1 MDCTI
6 KIKYIKTDELKEKEQ
21 DLCSKVENYR
31 QRAEDTVVSVKSK
44 VEQLKYDSKDN
55 IHADELQAQKAAIQR
70 ETDLADE
77 SPEAQAIQE
86 AKRNKTSG

>member
-6 KIKYIKTDELKEKEQ
+6 KIKYIKTDELKEK
-21 DLCSKVENYR
+21 DLRSKVENYR

-55 IHADELQAQKAAIQR
+55 IHADELQAQK
-70 ETDLADE
+70 LLFN
-77 SPEAQAIQE
+77 
-86 AKRNKTSG
+86 AKQT